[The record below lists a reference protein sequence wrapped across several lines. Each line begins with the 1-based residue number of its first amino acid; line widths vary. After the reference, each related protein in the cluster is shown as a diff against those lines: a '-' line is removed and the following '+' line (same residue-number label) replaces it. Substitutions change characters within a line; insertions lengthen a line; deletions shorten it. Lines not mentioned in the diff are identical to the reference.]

1 MSNLKTLILM
11 QLKDKMDFSYLKS
24 LKKSIFKVVLSIL
37 KFALITGVIYVAFSV
52 LDMFQIVSDFPGI
65 PQNFF
70 NVIFTAVYL
79 ISIVVSVMGL
89 VKSLYFS
96 KDNQL
101 TLTFPTSRTT
111 LFVSKL
117 LVFYIYE
124 FFRNIYFLMPWFVAY
139 GIINA
144 FPIYFYLWLVIGI
157 LILTALSVVIASL
170 LSIPTMYIYIFI
182 KQYRWLEYVCV
193 AAFIG
198 LAVFGIITIINAIPE
213 NFDLVGQW
221 VSTFWTIQKFITKFN
236 RIFLPFTWVLTAI
249 VGTQYGYDYNF
260 FNKGQQF
267 LCLLGVIGTILVV
280 LGITLLIVR
289 PLFFKMASTPFE
301 YKKSLVSKRYK
312 NKPMRGF
319 ASFLKKE
326 LVLTYRTSNKFYG
339 LVYIVLGLPISIFL
353 LNKIFA
359 SMDTRLTGYLLSIVF
374 NILLIL
380 VIALSSNVPIAHVYS
395 EEGASSYLLK
405 TNPKPYLY
413 SAFAKILIN
422 MVLVSISI
430 LASVIIFTQSTTYTA
445 GTKILIFLFLECT
458 YLSHLFMSAD
468 LDIMNPQTA
477 HYQTTGS
484 HLFNPNEIKS
494 TIYGFLMSAIMT
506 VLTYFLIMENTNN
519 VWTKLFF
526 VALAFLV
533 LRVWLFV
540 NKVKVYFKE
549 RQ

>member
-24 LKKSIFKVVLSIL
+24 FKKSVFKIVLSIL
-37 KFALITGVIYVAFSV
+37 KFILITGVIFVAFYV
-52 LDMFQIVSDFPGI
+52 LDLFQIVSEFPGT

-70 NVIFTAVYL
+70 NVIFTAIYL

-101 TLTFPTSRTT
+101 ILTFPTNRTT
-111 LFVSKL
+111 LFISKL

-139 GIINA
+139 GLINS
-144 FPIYFYLWLVIGI
+144 FPIYFYLWLVVGI
-157 LILTALSVVIASL
+157 LLLTALSVVLASL
-170 LSIPTMYIYIFI
+170 LSIPTMYVYIFI
-182 KQYRWLEYVCV
+182 KQYKWLEYICV
-193 AAFIG
+193 AGFIG
-198 LAVFGIITIINAIPE
+198 LAVFGIVTIINAIPE
-213 NFDLVGQW
+213 NFDLVAQW
-221 VSTFWTIQKFITKFN
+221 VSTFWKIQTFITKFN
-236 RIFLPFTWVLTAI
+236 KIFLPFTWVLTAV
-249 VGTQYGYDYNF
+249 VGTHYGYDYNF
-260 FNKGQQF
+260 FNTTQQLF
-267 LCLLGVIGTILVV
+267 CILGVIGAILLI

-289 PLFFKMASTPFE
+289 PLFFKMASSPFE
-301 YKKSLVSKRYK
+301 YKKSLISKKHR
-312 NKPMRGF
+312 NKPMKGF

-326 LVLTYRTSNKFYG
+326 MVLTYRTSNKFYG
-339 LVYIVLGLPISIFL
+339 LVYIVLGLPIAIFL

-359 SMDTRLTGYLLSIVF
+359 AMDTRLTGYLLGIVF
-374 NILLIL
+374 NVLMIL
-380 VIALSSNVPIAHVYS
+380 VIALSSNVPLAHVYS

-422 MVLVSISI
+422 MVLVSLSI
-430 LASVIIFTQSTTYTA
+430 LAAVIIFTNTTTYTA
-445 GTKILIFLFLECT
+445 GTKILIFLFIECV
-458 YLSHLFMSAD
+458 YLSHLFMSVD
-468 LDIMNPQTA
+468 LDVMNPQTA

-494 TIYGFLMSAIMT
+494 TIYGFLMAALMT
-506 VLTYFLIMENTNN
+506 VLSYFLILENVNN
-519 VWTKLFF
+519 VWKKLFF
-526 VALAFLV
+526 VALAFLT

-540 NKVKVYFKE
+540 NKIRVYFKE

>member
-24 LKKSIFKVVLSIL
+24 LKKSIFKIVLSIL
-37 KFALITGVIYVAFSV
+37 KFVLITGVIYVAFFV
-52 LDMFQIVSDFPGI
+52 LDAFQIVSDFPGI

-70 NVIFTAVYL
+70 NVIFTAIYI

-101 TLTFPTSRTT
+101 ILTFPTTRTT

-124 FFRNIYFLMPWFVAY
+124 VFRNIYFLMPWFVAY
-139 GIINA
+139 GLINA
-144 FPIYFYLWLVIGI
+144 FPIYFYLWLVVAI
-157 LILTALSVVIASL
+157 LILTVLSVVLASL

-193 AAFIG
+193 AGIIG

-221 VSTFWTIQKFITKFN
+221 VSTFWAIQKFITKFN
-236 RIFLPFTWVLTAI
+236 KIFLPFTWILTAI
-249 VGTQYGYDYNF
+249 VGTHYGYDYNF
-260 FNKGQQF
+260 FSTTQQIF
-267 LCLLGVIGTILVV
+267 CLLGVIGSILIII
-280 LGITLLIVR
+280 GITLLIVR

-301 YKKSLVSKRYK
+301 YKKSLISKKYK

-326 LVLTYRTSNKFYG
+326 MLLTYRTSNKFYG
-339 LVYIVLGLPISIFL
+339 LIYIVLGLPIAIFL

-359 SMDTRLTGYLLSIVF
+359 AMDTRLTGYLLSIVF
-374 NILLIL
+374 NVLMIL
-380 VIALSSNVPIAHVYS
+380 VIALSSNVSLAHVYS

-413 SAFAKILIN
+413 SAFAKILVN

-430 LASVIIFTQSTTYTA
+430 LVSVIIFTQSTTYTFM
-445 GTKILIFLFLECT
+445 TKLLIYLFLEFT
-458 YLSHLFMSAD
+458 YLSHLFMTVD
-468 LDIMNPQTA
+468 LDVMNPQTA

-494 TIYGFLMSAIMT
+494 TIYGFLMAALMT
-506 VLTYFLIMENTNN
+506 VFAYFLIMENSNN

-526 VALAFLV
+526 ISLAFMV
-533 LRVWLFV
+533 LRIWLFV